1 MNDYFYLDSQNR
13 QHGPISPDK
22 FAENGVTPQT
32 LVWCNGMKDWAPAET
47 VPELKD
53 FFTPFAAGPQPPQP
67 PQPPHGGAP
76 YHQAPQPNGYQGQNL
91 PPCPDTH
98 MVAAVLVTICC
109 CLPFGVVAIVKAN
122 QVTTF
127 YYQGLYDQAV
137 MASADADKWVK
148 LALLFGIISFCA
160 YGGFTLLSLL

>member
-22 FAENGVTPQT
+22 FAENGVSPQT
-32 LVWCNGMKDWAPAET
+32 LVWCNGMKDWMPAES
-47 VPELKD
+47 VPERQE
-53 FFTPFAAGPQPPQP
+53 FFKPFAAGPQPPQP
-67 PQPPHGGAP
+67 PHYNAP
-76 YHQAPQPNGYQGQNL
+76 QHEAPQPNSYNSQHL
-91 PPCPDTH
+91 PPCPDNH

-109 CLPFGVVAIVKAN
+109 CLPFGIVAIVKAN

-137 MASADADKWVK
+137 IASADADKWVK
-148 LALLFGIISFCA
+148 LALLFGVISFCT
-160 YGGFTLLSLL
+160 YGGLTLLSVL

>member
-1 MNDYFYLDSQNR
+1 
-13 QHGPISPDK
+13 
-22 FAENGVTPQT
+22 
-32 LVWCNGMKDWAPAET
+32 
-47 VPELKD
+47 
-53 FFTPFAAGPQPPQP
+53 
-67 PQPPHGGAP
+67 
-76 YHQAPQPNGYQGQNL
+76 
-91 PPCPDTH
+91 

-122 QVTTF
+122 QVISF

-137 MASADADKWVK
+137 IASADADKWVK